1 MTIMPSDLPLKSTGV
16 AEELQDAVAD
26 VFPLFES
33 VQGLARLG
41 VKVKFTVAPSEI
53 LATITVEPDAVQ
65 VLPALLESLDEA
77 RPAGSLPTGELIVK
91 GSMCQRTV
99 KLTVLIPF
107 GWVTPA
113 ELAVLTGTDAADPSG
128 LL

>member
-1 MTIMPSDLPLKSTGV
+1 MTIMPSGLPLSSTGV
-16 AEELQDAVAD
+16 ASDVQDAVAD

-41 VKVKFTVAPSEI
+41 VHVEFTVAPSKI
-53 LATITVEPDAVQ
+53 LATITVTPDAVQ

-77 RPAGSLPTGELIVK
+77 RPGSLPNGQLVVK

-99 KLTVLIPF
+99 TLTVLIPF
-107 GWVTPA
+107 GWVTTA
-113 ELAVLTGTDAADPSG
+113 ELAVLTGTADADPSG

>member
-1 MTIMPSDLPLKSTGV
+1 MTIMPSGLPLKSTGV
-16 AEELQDAVAD
+16 AEDIQDAVAD

-53 LATITVEPDAVQ
+53 LATITVTPDAVQ
-65 VLPALLESLDEA
+65 VLPALLESLDET
-77 RPAGSLPTGELIVK
+77 RPGSLPTGELIVK

-113 ELAVLTGTDAADPSG
+113 ELAVLTGTDDADPSG

>member
-16 AEELQDAVAD
+16 AEDIQDAVAD
-26 VFPLFES
+26 AFPLFEA

-41 VKVKFTVAPSEI
+41 VRVEFTVAPSKI
-53 LATITVEPDAVQ
+53 LATITVTPDAVQ

-77 RPAGSLPTGELIVK
+77 RPGALPTGQLIVK

-99 KLTVLIPF
+99 TLTVLIPF

-113 ELAVLTGTDAADPSG
+113 ELAVLTGTGDADPSG

>member
-1 MTIMPSDLPLKSTGV
+1 MTIMPSHLRLKSTGV
-16 AEELQDAVAD
+16 AEDLQDAVAD
-26 VFPLFES
+26 VFPLFEA

-41 VKVKFTVAPSEI
+41 VRVEFTVAPSKI
-53 LATITVEPDAVQ
+53 LATITVTPDAVQ

-77 RPAGSLPTGELIVK
+77 RPGSLPTGQLIVK

-99 KLTVLIPF
+99 ILTVLIPF
-107 GWVTPA
+107 GWVTPT
-113 ELAVLTGTDAADPSG
+113 ELAVLTGTADADPSG